1 MYAADHPS
9 QITTFKRFIL
19 CLETATEVCSVAIGS
34 EGVTH
39 SIHEIDEGYVH
50 ASQLSVLVDQ
60 CLADLGAQMHDLAA
74 VAVSSGPGSY
84 TGLRVGI
91 SAAKGYCMALD
102 IPMIGID
109 TLQCLAQGARSA
121 EGMAPSTL
129 YCPMIDARRMEVYT
143 ALYDDQLNEVRGPHA
158 LILDEHGFQD
168 VIKKGQKLVFT
179 GNGAHKFAGIF
190 HDPAVKFINKP
201 CSAADL
207 MVLAA
212 ERFREKIY
220 SDTRFFTPNYLK
232 SPHITVANKV
242 L

>member
-1 MYAADHPS
+1 
-9 QITTFKRFIL
+9 
-19 CLETATEVCSVAIGS
+19 VAIGRAG
-34 EGVTH
+34 EIH

-60 CLADLGAQMHDLAA
+60 CLADASIQMQDLAA

-102 IPMIGID
+102 IPLIGID
-109 TLQCLAQGARSA
+109 TLQCLAQGARIA
-121 EGMAPSTL
+121 VGMAPSTL

-143 ALYDDQLNEVRGPHA
+143 ALYDDQLNEVRGPYA
-158 LILDEHGFQD
+158 LILDEDSFLD
-168 VIKKGQKLVFT
+168 EIKKGQKLIFT

-190 HDPAVKFINKP
+190 HHSAVKFINKP
-201 CSAADL
+201 CSAANL
-207 MVLAA
+207 VILAS
-212 ERFREKIY
+212 ERFREKNY
-220 SDTRFFTPNYLK
+220 SDVRFFTPNYLK
-232 SPHITVANKV
+232 SPHITQANKV